1 MRFKRAPSQLIGSR
15 LFTRRELNSR
25 LNVDEAIDRGA
36 FLGRLWGLFGK
47 PSPRFGGFE
56 YFLRDTETAL
66 DFIAYVGPH
75 GPCYGGDPAQR
86 NALRP
91 VLEAFDA
98 MIARSRAVSCAIE
111 YTPDRELGRGTW
123 VLGYRDGKSFDL
135 PDRRN
140 RKGAARV
147 ERRQARIH

>member
-1 MRFKRAPSQLIGSR
+1 MRFKRSPSQIVGSR
-15 LFTRRELNSR
+15 LFTRRELNSK
-25 LNVDEAIDRGA
+25 LNVDEAIDRGV

-56 YFLRDTETAL
+56 YFLRDADTGLE
-66 DFIAYVGPH
+66 FIAYVGPH

-86 NALRP
+86 HALRP

-98 MIARSRAVSCAIE
+98 MIARSRATPCAIE
-111 YTPDRELGRGTW
+111 YTSDREHGGGTW
-123 VLGYRDGKSFDL
+123 VLGYRDGRSFDL

-140 RKGAARV
+140 RKHGARV
-147 ERRQARIH
+147 ERRHARTH